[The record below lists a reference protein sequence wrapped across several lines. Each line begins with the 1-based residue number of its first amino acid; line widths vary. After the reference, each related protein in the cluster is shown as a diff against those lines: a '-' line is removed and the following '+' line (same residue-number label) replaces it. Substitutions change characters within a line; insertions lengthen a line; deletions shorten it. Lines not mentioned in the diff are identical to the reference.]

1 MIIEKILESKNLTAT
16 EIQIKDF
23 ILNPEHDISL
33 MTSKELGQKSFTSQA
48 SVMRFYKKLGYRR
61 YRDFISELNIE
72 RQEYFKIADIDM
84 GKPSQYF
91 TSYENIQTA
100 ISRIYAL
107 AMMKTDISLNKNV
120 ITRVCNR
127 LLKASA
133 IDIYA
138 IGIDECIG
146 QQLNFKLKSLGLPS
160 TLHNGINLQYIQNMP
175 KNTIS
180 IVISLS
186 GVNKYI
192 SEVIHYLKNENTY
205 LISLF
210 GLKNENLT
218 QLCDQ
223 SLTFYTTPEGELDVL
238 VDLFSA
244 EYVVNIIYAILKGK
258 SENYLTVI

>member
-1 MIIEKILESKNLTAT
+1 MRGVVYEVESY
-16 EIQIKDF
+16 IRDF
-23 ILNPEHDISL
+23 ILNSENDISS
-33 MTSKELGQKSFTSQA
+33 MTSYELGQKSFTSQA
-48 SVMRFYKKLGYRR
+48 SVMRFYKKLGYQR

-84 GKPSQYF
+84 TKPSQYF
-91 TSYENIQTA
+91 TSYENIQTV

-107 AMMKTDISLNKNV
+107 SMMKTNILMDKNV
-120 ITRVCNR
+120 IMRICNR
-127 LLKASA
+127 LMNANT

-146 QQLNFKLKSLGLPS
+146 QQLNFKLRSLGLPS
-160 TLHNGINLQYIQNMP
+160 TLQNGINLEYIHNMS

-186 GVNKYI
+186 GTNKYI
-192 SEVIHYLKNENTY
+192 NEVILHLQKENTY

-210 GLKNENLT
+210 GLKNEELT
-218 QLCDQ
+218 RLCDA
-223 SLTFYTTPEGELDVL
+223 SITFYTTPHGELDVF

-244 EYVVNIIYAILKGK
+244 EYVINLIYAILKGRK
-258 SENYLTVI
+258 ENNMNK